1 MNVLLMSSIQT
12 KTYTI
17 MKKVIVF
24 AILLFAIALTSN
36 AQVRFGVKAGANL
49 SNFSTE
55 ANVID
60 QIKGANNYQFGILF
74 QAKLF
79 MFTIQPEVLYSV
91 KGGDLHHP
99 DFTDPTGSPDIE
111 FRSQNIEVPVNLQ
124 LGLRLGPIRG
134 YVQAGPYF
142 SYMTGGEVNGE
153 TETFDTFVEDFDLN
167 NVDYGVGFGAG
178 AELFNLQLAV
188 RYDLGFKPIG
198 MKFTDIA
205 AQNPFS
211 DLKNRNIN
219 ISLAYLF

>member
-1 MNVLLMSSIQT
+1 
-12 KTYTI
+12 
-17 MKKVIVF
+17 MKKVLVIATLFF
-24 AILLFAIALTSN
+24 AVVLATN
-36 AQVRFGVKAGANL
+36 AEVKFGVKAGANL

-91 KGGDLHHP
+91 KGGDLNHP
-99 DFTDPTGSPDIE
+99 DFTDPTGAPEIK
-111 FRSQNIEVPVNLQ
+111 FRSQNVEVPINLQ

-142 SYMTGGEVNGE
+142 SYMTGGAINGE
-153 TETFDTFVEDFDLN
+153 TETFNSFVEDFELN
-167 NVDYGVGFGAG
+167 NIDYGVGFGAG

-188 RYDLGFKPIG
+188 RYDLGFNPMG

-211 DLKNRNIN
+211 DLTNRNIN

>member
-1 MNVLLMSSIQT
+1 MSSLQT

-17 MKKVIVF
+17 MKKVLVF
-24 AILLFAIALTSN
+24 ATLFFAVVLASN
-36 AQVRFGVKAGANL
+36 AEVKFGVKAGANL

-55 ANVID
+55 ADVID
-60 QIKGANNYQFGILF
+60 QIKGANNYQFGVLF

-79 MFTIQPEVLYSV
+79 MFTIQPEVLYSI
-91 KGGDLHHP
+91 KGGELNHP
-99 DFTDPTGSPDIE
+99 DFEDPTGSPVIK

-153 TETFDTFVEDFDLN
+153 AETFDSFVKDFDLN
-167 NVDYGVGFGAG
+167 YVDYGIGFGAG
-178 AELFNLQLAV
+178 AEFFNLQLAV
-188 RYDLGFKPIG
+188 RYDLGFNPVG
-198 MKFTDIA
+198 MKYADIA
-205 AQNPFS
+205 AQNPFN

>member
-1 MNVLLMSSIQT
+1 
-12 KTYTI
+12 
-17 MKKVIVF
+17 MKKVLVIATLFF
-24 AILLFAIALTSN
+24 AVVLATN
-36 AQVRFGVKAGANL
+36 AEVKFGVKAGANL

-91 KGGDLHHP
+91 KGGDLNHP
-99 DFTDPTGSPDIE
+99 DFTDPTGAPDIK
-111 FRSQNIEVPVNLQ
+111 FRSQNIEVPINLQ

-142 SYMTGGEVNGE
+142 SYMTGGAINGE
-153 TETFDTFVEDFDLN
+153 TETFNSFVEDFELN
-167 NVDYGVGFGAG
+167 NIDYGVGFGAG
-178 AELFNLQLAV
+178 AEFFNLQLAV
-188 RYDLGFKPIG
+188 RYDLGFNPMG

-211 DLKNRNIN
+211 DLTNRNIN